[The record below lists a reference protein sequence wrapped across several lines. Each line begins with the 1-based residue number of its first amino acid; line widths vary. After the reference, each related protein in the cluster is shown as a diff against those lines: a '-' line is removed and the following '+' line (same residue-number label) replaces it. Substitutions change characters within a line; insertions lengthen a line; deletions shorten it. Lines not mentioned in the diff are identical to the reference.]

1 MRLFLIIL
9 AQFLSGSIW
18 FAANAAFFDQ
28 KFLLSAV
35 QAGFISGT
43 LSFAYLNLSDR
54 FSPVRVFFICALA
67 GAVFNLGGVLLP
79 PSRGLLLTSR
89 FLCGISLAGIYP
101 VGMKIAASWYPDT
114 LGRALGFLVG
124 ALVLAS
130 GSPYLI
136 KAIHWQGD
144 PGSILWVTSAAC
156 LAGGVIQVFFVGD
169 GPFLPKGSPFNPKV
183 IRHLFTNPYFKAS
196 ALGYFGHMWE
206 LYAVWAAMPLLF
218 SLLVPEQ
225 ADLWAFAFFG
235 AGFTGCAIGG
245 ILSLKWGSRKVAGTA
260 LIISAL
266 CCLMSPAILY
276 LPRALA
282 LGMILLWGLSVVADS
297 PQFSSL
303 NTRFAPAGY
312 VGSALTLVNCIGF
325 VITIFSIE
333 LVTFWIRLWGI
344 HTAFLCLA
352 PGPILGW
359 IWLNREIPG

>member
-18 FAANAAFFDQ
+18 FAANAAFAGQ
-28 KFLLSAV
+28 AFLLSAV
-35 QAGFISGT
+35 QAGFIAGT

-54 FSPVRVFFICALA
+54 FSPARVFFVCALA
-67 GAVFNLGGVLLP
+67 GAVFNIGGTLLP
-79 PSRGLLLTSR
+79 PSRELLLASR

-130 GSPYLI
+130 GFPYLI
-136 KAIHWQGD
+136 KALSWQGD
-144 PGSILWVTSAAC
+144 PGVILWVTSLSC
-156 LAGGVIQVFFVGD
+156 LAGGLIQLFFVGD
-169 GPFLPKGSPFNPKV
+169 GPYLPKGSPFDPKV
-183 IRHLFTNPYFKAS
+183 IRHVFANPWFRSS

-206 LYAVWAAMPLLF
+206 LYAVWAAVPLLF
-218 SLLVPEQ
+218 FIMVPQ
-225 ADLWAFAFFG
+225 HADLWAFAFFG

-245 ILSLKWGSRKVAGTA
+245 MLSLKWGSRNVAGTA
-260 LIISAL
+260 LIISAV
-266 CCLMSPAILY
+266 CCLISPALLF
-276 LPRALA
+276 LPRSLALA
-282 LGMILLWGLSVVADS
+282 IILLWGLAVVTDS

-325 VITIFSIE
+325 TITIFSIE
-333 LVTFWIRLWGI
+333 LVTFWIRHWGI

-359 IWLNREIPG
+359 VWLNRKIPG

>member
-35 QAGFISGT
+35 QAGFITGT

-156 LAGGVIQVFFVGD
+156 LTGGVIQVFFVGD

-183 IRHLFTNPYFKAS
+183 IRYLFTNPYFRAS

-206 LYAVWAAMPLLF
+206 LYAVWAAVPLLF

-245 ILSLKWGSRKVAGTA
+245 MLSLKWGSRKVAGTA

-276 LPRALA
+276 LPRTVA

-333 LVTFWIRLWGI
+333 LVTFWIRHWGI

>member
-1 MRLFLIIL
+1 MRLLLIIL

-18 FAANAAFFDQ
+18 FAANAAFLDQ
-28 KFLLSAV
+28 QFLLSAV
-35 QAGFISGT
+35 QAGFIAGT
-43 LSFAYLNLSDR
+43 LSFAFLNLSDR
-54 FSPVRVFFICALA
+54 FPPVRVFFVCALA
-67 GAVFNLGGVLLP
+67 GAVFNLSATLLP
-79 PSRGLLLTSR
+79 SSRGILLASR

-130 GSPYLI
+130 GFPYLI
-136 KAIHWQGD
+136 KALSWQGD
-144 PGSILWVTSAAC
+144 PGLILWVTSLSC
-156 LAGGVIQVFFVGD
+156 VAGGLIQLFFVGD
-169 GPFLPKGSPFNPKV
+169 GPFLPKGSPFDPKV
-183 IRHLFTNPYFKAS
+183 IRYVFKNPYFKAS

-206 LYAVWAAMPLLF
+206 LYAVWATIPVLF
-218 SLLVPEQ
+218 FVMIPDQ
-225 ADLWAFAFFG
+225 ADMWAFIFFG
-235 AGFTGCAIGG
+235 AGFMGCAAGG
-245 ILSLKWGSRKVAGTA
+245 MLSLKWGSRRVAGTA

-266 CCLMSPAILY
+266 CCLMSPAFLY

-282 LGMILLWGLSVVADS
+282 LAMILLWGMAVVADS
-297 PQFSSL
+297 PQFSCL

-333 LVTFWIRLWGI
+333 LVTFWIRHWGI

-359 IWLNREIPG
+359 VWLNKKIPG